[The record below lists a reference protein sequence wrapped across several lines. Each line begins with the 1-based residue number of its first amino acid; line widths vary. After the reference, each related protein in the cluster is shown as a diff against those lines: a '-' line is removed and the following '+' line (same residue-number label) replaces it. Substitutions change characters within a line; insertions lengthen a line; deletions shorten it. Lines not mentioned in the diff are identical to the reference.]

1 MTLFTRRTL
10 PALALPLLALFFLAA
25 VALSALALRGYRVD
39 LTQHRLYTLSPGT
52 LRIIERLDEPLNL
65 KLYYSEQASR
75 ELPQFRQYAQRVR
88 ELLEELAAR
97 SKGKL
102 ILQVID
108 PEPFSEAE
116 DEAAA
121 HGLQAVPLGASGQ
134 SLYFGLVGS
143 NSTDGESAM
152 PFIQPNKEA
161 FLEYDLAKLISTL
174 SVDKPPVLAV
184 LSSLPIGPGMD
195 ANGQLQQGWAIDRQ
209 LGEFFEVRRLQAD
222 PSGIADDVDVLM
234 LVHPKGLSED
244 TQYAI
249 DQFVLRG
256 GRLLVFVDPD
266 AETDTAASL
275 MGAGALE
282 APRSSD
288 LPALFAAWGLGYDPS
303 RIVLDSRLAMQVQST
318 PDAPPS
324 RHLAVL
330 GLGKDVLNQND
341 VVSADLDVVHLS
353 GAGAL
358 TLRDGS
364 PLKLEA
370 LAQSSDSAMLVDA
383 SRVRQASDPA
393 TLYQDFKPTGKPF
406 VLAARL
412 SGLLKT
418 AFPQRSGKD
427 HLAESKQPA
436 NIIVIADT
444 DLLSDRLWVQVQDFL
459 GQPNYSAFANNGDF
473 VYNAVDNLVGN
484 QDLIAVRTR
493 TASQR
498 PFEKVEQLRR
508 GAEQRYRAKADE
520 LQQQLQAL
528 EVKLAQLQPSG
539 SESQAQPL
547 TAAQQAE
554 LGRFQE
560 DKLRIRKELR
570 QVQRQLNGDIDALG
584 ARLKLIN
591 ILGMPLLLIVLGI
604 FVAVSRS
611 VRRQRGG
618 ASA

>member
-25 VALSALALRGYRVD
+25 VALSALALRGFRVD

-52 LRIIERLDEPLNL
+52 LRIIERIDEPLNL

-102 ILQVID
+102 TLQVVD

-143 NSTDGESAM
+143 NSADGESAM

-174 SVDKPPVLAV
+174 SVDRPPVLAV
-184 LSSLPIGPGMD
+184 LSGLPIGPGMD

-266 AETDTAASL
+266 AETDMAASL
-275 MGAGALE
+275 MGAGAVE
-282 APRSSD
+282 VPRSSD
-288 LPALFAAWGLGYDPS
+288 LPTLFAAWGLGYDPG
-303 RIVLDSRLAMQVQST
+303 RVVLDSRLAMQVQSN

-353 GAGAL
+353 GAGAF

-418 AFPQRSGKD
+418 AFPQRRGKD

-436 NIIVIADT
+436 NIIVVADT

-508 GAEQRYRAKADE
+508 GAEQRYRTKADE

-539 SESQAQPL
+539 SESQVQPL

-570 QVQRQLNGDIDALG
+570 EVQRQLNGDIDALG

-591 ILGMPLLLIVLGI
+591 ILGMPLLLVVLGI

-611 VRRQRGG
+611 LRRQRGG
-618 ASA
+618 AST

>member
-436 NIIVIADT
+436 NIIVVADT

-528 EVKLAQLQPSG
+528 EVKLAPLQPSG

>member
-184 LSSLPIGPGMD
+184 LSGLPIGPGMD

>member
-25 VALSALALRGYRVD
+25 VALSALALRGFRVD

-52 LRIIERLDEPLNL
+52 LRIIERIDEPLNL

-102 ILQVID
+102 TLQVID

-174 SVDKPPVLAV
+174 SVDRPPVLAV
-184 LSSLPIGPGMD
+184 LSGLPIGPGMD
-195 ANGQLQQGWAIDRQ
+195 SNGQLQQGWAIDRQ

-266 AETDTAASL
+266 AETDMAASL
-275 MGAGALE
+275 MGAGE
-282 APRSSD
+282 VEVPRSSD
-288 LPALFAAWGLGYDPS
+288 LPALFAAWGLGYDPG
-303 RIVLDSRLAMQVQST
+303 RVVLDSRLAMQVQSN

-353 GAGAL
+353 GAGAF

-383 SRVRQASDPA
+383 SRVRQASDPV

-418 AFPQRSGKD
+418 AFPQRRGKD

-436 NIIVIADT
+436 NIIVVADT

-508 GAEQRYRAKADE
+508 GAEQRYRTKADE

-570 QVQRQLNGDIDALG
+570 EVQRQLNGDIDALG

-591 ILGMPLLLIVLGI
+591 ILGMPLLLVVLGI

-611 VRRQRGG
+611 LRRQRGG